1 MITINGVSVYF
12 GGVELFGDIS
22 FQVGKRDRIGL
33 VGRNGAGKTTL
44 LRIVAGELEPQS
56 GEVSVPSGT
65 KIGYLP
71 QQMVHKDGK
80 TLFNETLSAFTEIRA
95 LEKQIEELN
104 TLISGRTDYESPG
117 YMELIEK
124 LSETTERFRIL
135 GGDTVN
141 ARVERVLHGLG
152 FRSADFGRKTEEFS
166 GGWRMRIELAKIL
179 LREPDLLLLD
189 EPTNHLDIES
199 IQWLEV
205 FLADFSG
212 AVILISHD
220 RALLDALTNR
230 TIEISLGRTY
240 DYKAPYSKY
249 VELRRERREQQMA
262 AYTNQQKEIR
272 DTEKFIERFR
282 YKATKAVQ
290 VQSRIKH
297 LEKIERVEIDQ
308 EDLSSI
314 NVTFPPSPR
323 AGSIVVEM
331 EGVSKSYGD
340 IKVLQNI
347 DLIIERGEKIA
358 FVGRNGEGKTT
369 LSRIISGELD
379 YSGKFIPGH
388 NVKIGYFAQN
398 QDELLDEEKT
408 VLETID
414 SIAAGEVRKK
424 IRGILGA
431 FLFSD
436 EEVEKKVKVLSGGER
451 SRLAIAKMLLE
462 PCNLLVLDEPTNH
475 LDMHSKDVLK
485 QALVKYDGTVIVVSH
500 DREFL
505 DGLVSKIYEFRN
517 RKLSEHTGGIYDFL
531 RRRNIGCLTQLET
544 PAEKGKTIRK
554 ESIFSENKINYNKK
568 REQEREIRKVVT
580 KIGKTERVIEKLE
593 GAIEEMDKQIASPDK
608 SSEKMDDGDFFA
620 RYENYKSE
628 LEEEMENWEKLS
640 TQLEKMQKD
649 LSILKR

>member
-33 VGRNGAGKTTL
+33 AGRNGAGKTTL
-44 LRIVAGELEPQS
+44 LRLVAGELEPS
-56 GEVSVPSGT
+56 GGEVSVPSDT
-65 KIGYLP
+65 RIGYLP

-80 TLFNETLSAFTEIRA
+80 TLFNETLSAFSEIRA

-104 TLISGRTDYESPG
+104 GLISGRTDYESSA

-124 LSETTERFRIL
+124 LAETSERFRIM
-135 GGDTVN
+135 GGETVN
-141 ARVERVLHGLG
+141 ARVEKVLNGLG
-152 FRSADFGRKTEEFS
+152 FKSSDFGRKTEEFS

-199 IQWLEV
+199 IQWLEE
-205 FLADFSG
+205 FLGDFPG

-230 TIEISLGRTY
+230 TIEISLGKIY

-262 AYTNQQKEIR
+262 AYMNQQKEIR

-297 LEKIERVEIDQ
+297 LEKMEKVEIDQ
-308 EDLSSI
+308 EDMSSI
-314 NVTFPPSPR
+314 NVTFPPAPR

-331 EGVSKSYGD
+331 EGLSKSYGD
-340 IKVLQNI
+340 LPVLRNI
-347 DLIIERGEKIA
+347 DLIIERGEKVA

-379 YSGKFIPGH
+379 YSGKFVTGH

-408 VLETID
+408 VFETID
-414 SIAAGEVRKK
+414 SIATGEVRKK
-424 IRGILGA
+424 TRGILGA

-436 EEVEKKVKVLSGGER
+436 EEVDKKVKVLSGGER

-485 QALVKYDGTVIVVSH
+485 QALMKYDGTVIIVSH

-505 DGLVSKIYEFRN
+505 DGLVSRVYEFGNMKVR
-517 RKLSEHTGGIYDFL
+517 EHTGGIYDFL
-531 RRRNIGCLTQLET
+531 TRRNTECLTHLET
-544 PAEKGKTIRK
+544 PAEKGKTIPH
-554 ESIFSENKINYNKK
+554 ENGVSENKINYNKK
-568 REQEREIRKVVT
+568 KEQEREIRKVIA

-593 GAIEEMDKQIASPDK
+593 GAIDEMDKQIAGPGI
-608 SSEKMDDGDFFA
+608 SSEKMQDGDFFA
-620 RYENYKSE
+620 RYEDYKNE
-628 LEEEMENWEKLS
+628 LDEEMEKWEKLN
-640 TQLEKMQKD
+640 TRLEKMQKE
-649 LSILKR
+649 LSILKK